1 MFEGSPKPSYRSGN
15 WISMGHINTKTQMEF
30 FYELRNSEDSKKEGH
45 GLPLAVPAS
54 TVIGFLEVLL
64 LGCWETRVRDHL
76 CWETGAKWLLT
87 LLDVIVIN
95 LLPCFSKKVISYIV
109 TEGRWCL

>member
-1 MFEGSPKPSYRSGN
+1 MNLEAAR
-15 WISMGHINTKTQMEF
+15 T
-30 FYELRNSEDSKKEGH
+30 LRNYYSGH

-95 LLPCFSKKVISYIV
+95 LLSCFSKKVISYIV
-109 TEGRWCL
+109 TEGRWCLRTASW